1 MRYIYCYMDF
11 LINESQLR
19 AILQEQDESRM
30 NGYMKT
36 MYSFTKNL
44 VNRVSKIYGLNVKM
58 LLTWSTSVGGLV
70 MPLDQYIKTGNFDL
84 TDDQRYLVLSG
95 IAFMLF
101 FDNKKG
107 LVNILGKI
115 KEEGL
120 EDVFKST
127 LKKAKDL
134 KSSFKNFLLSIN
146 VSVSSFMDTV
156 AYAFLIPIIL
166 DFQRIAEGSTDPKE
180 AGLLIAERLISS
192 GVVVVSTQALSQVI
206 RKIIQRL
213 R

>member
-1 MRYIYCYMDF
+1 MDF

-58 LLTWSTSVGGLV
+58 LLTWATSVGGLV
-70 MPLDQYIKTGNFDL
+70 MPLDQFIKSGNFDL
-84 TDDQRYLVLSG
+84 SDDQRYLVLAG
-95 IAFMLF
+95 IAFILF

-107 LVNILGKI
+107 LVNILSKI

-120 EDVFKST
+120 EDVFRNT
-127 LKKAKDL
+127 LEKAKNL
-134 KSSFKNFLLSIN
+134 KSSFKGFLSSIN
-146 VSVSSFMDTV
+146 VSISSFMDTV

-192 GVVVVSTQALSQVI
+192 GVVVVSAQALSQVI

-213 R
+213 K

>member
-1 MRYIYCYMDF
+1 MDF

-44 VNRVSKIYGLNVKM
+44 VNRVSKIYGLNIKM
-58 LLTWSTSVGGLV
+58 LLTWSTSIGGLV
-70 MPLDQYIKTGNFDL
+70 MPLDQYIKTSNFDL
-84 TDDQRYLVLSG
+84 TDDQRYLVLVG
-95 IAFMLF
+95 VAFILF

-107 LVNILGKI
+107 LISILEKI

-120 EDVFKST
+120 EEVFRST

-134 KSSFKNFLLSIN
+134 KSSFKGFLSSIN
-146 VSVSSFMDTV
+146 VSISSFMDTV

-192 GVVVVSTQALSQVI
+192 GVVVVSAQALSQVI

-213 R
+213 K

>member
-1 MRYIYCYMDF
+1 MDF

-44 VNRVSKIYGLNVKM
+44 VNRVSKIYGLNIKM
-58 LLTWSTSVGGLV
+58 LLTWSTSIGGLV
-70 MPLDQYIKTGNFDL
+70 MPLDQYIKTSNFDL
-84 TDDQRYLVLSG
+84 TEDQRYLVLVG
-95 IAFMLF
+95 VAFILF

-107 LVNILGKI
+107 LISILEKI

-120 EDVFKST
+120 EEVFRST
-127 LKKAKDL
+127 LEKAKDL
-134 KSSFKNFLLSIN
+134 KSSFKGFLSSIN
-146 VSVSSFMDTV
+146 VSISSFMDTV

-192 GVVVVSTQALSQVI
+192 GVVVVSAQALSQVI

-213 R
+213 K